1 MIERE
6 VFIETEQKNKES
18 KGFLR
23 PVGSVDSS
31 EEASAAEPENWLKE
45 MNDIQKSVNSLEKV
59 IKELKTGSVLRQ
71 QQKEQTHKGLDRRNM
86 KCFSCGRTGHWTG
99 LSI

>member
-6 VFIETEQKNKES
+6 AFIKTEQKNKES

-45 MNDIQKSVNSLEKV
+45 MNDIQKSV
-59 IKELKTGSVLRQ
+59 LR
-71 QQKEQTHKGLDRRNM
+71 K
-86 KCFSCGRTGHWTG
+86 
-99 LSI
+99 